1 MGSYITGKGKNQVK
15 LGFFFIENAE
25 IRYCWG
31 FILLKIIK

>member
-1 MGSYITGKGKNQVK
+1 MGSYIIEKAKSGRAGA
-15 LGFFFIENAE
+15 FFIENAE